1 MVRDARFE
9 RAVNHGAGPKSGE
22 EESMTDYDLTK
33 DRGHDCKSDLSQLR
47 SNDANITW
55 ECTVCGRL
63 AFLEDV
69 VEMLRVRAVAQ
80 DAASRVHRLRSAP
93 EPVPG
98 GVIGHA
104 PAEHAYFAPLIP
116 PVRLREQGGL

>member
-1 MVRDARFE
+1 MTNYNIAKDVAR
-9 RAVNHGAGPKSGE
+9 HSC
-22 EESMTDYDLTK
+22 T
-33 DRGHDCKSDLSQLR
+33 SDLAQLKQ
-47 SNDANITW
+47 SAYEPDTW
-55 ECTVCGRL
+55 LCDCGSTVGVPL
-63 AFLEDV
+63 WDV
-69 VEMLRVRAVAQ
+69 VEILRVRAVAQ

-98 GVIGHA
+98 SVVGHA